1 MNVRVPIKQPRGRG
15 NVEKERHAANSLK
28 GQSISK
34 QLFSSFKK
42 GWGEQ
47 ARYQSEGI
55 KFIHPLFLIQNGRFA
70 SAKRSSEREQFY
82 VQGGPESCLLLCS
95 FAYEPSKI
103 SMGRKHLRVHVS
115 IFWFGSSISDF
126 YKIIKDSHCSFEAD
140 SNQNN
145 HLSGRHVA
153 DESDYK
159 RSKSSQGHI
168 DFSVAE
174 SRLCNKSAEIC
185 AGALAK
191 DRVSRSGN
199 RLGENDINIATG
211 KSKQIE
217 IEMSK
222 AYFKTLNDIM
232 GSNQPFRFYLL
243 NSTGSATSYAT
254 DQVFTTTANRS
265 YKKQFLLPVCNTS
278 EPRFYSRTA
287 MVVQQPGDLQWQT
300 NCVSNL
306 QKSNTIRCL
315 QEGLVAYYQ
324 EVSTGGQWSLQES
337 KLHINVLE
345 VLAIKLAFLTFP
357 KMLDLKSIHFQV
369 ENMSALS

>member
-1 MNVRVPIKQPRGRG
+1 M
-15 NVEKERHAANSLK
+15 
-28 GQSISK
+28 
-34 QLFSSFKK
+34 
-42 GWGEQ
+42 
-47 ARYQSEGI
+47 
-55 KFIHPLFLIQNGRFA
+55 
-70 SAKRSSEREQFY
+70 
-82 VQGGPESCLLLCS
+82 
-95 FAYEPSKI
+95 
-103 SMGRKHLRVHVS
+103 
-115 IFWFGSSISDF
+115 FWFVQF
-126 YKIIKDSHCSFEAD
+126 IKDSHCSFEAD

-211 KSKQIE
+211 KSKKIE

-232 GSNQPFRFYLL
+232 GSNQPFRFSLL

-254 DQVFTTTANRS
+254 NQVFTTTAN
-265 YKKQFLLPVCNTS
+265 
-278 EPRFYSRTA
+278 
-287 MVVQQPGDLQWQT
+287 
-300 NCVSNL
+300 
-306 QKSNTIRCL
+306 
-315 QEGLVAYYQ
+315 
-324 EVSTGGQWSLQES
+324 
-337 KLHINVLE
+337 
-345 VLAIKLAFLTFP
+345 
-357 KMLDLKSIHFQV
+357 
-369 ENMSALS
+369 

>member
-1 MNVRVPIKQPRGRG
+1 
-15 NVEKERHAANSLK
+15 
-28 GQSISK
+28 
-34 QLFSSFKK
+34 
-42 GWGEQ
+42 
-47 ARYQSEGI
+47 
-55 KFIHPLFLIQNGRFA
+55 
-70 SAKRSSEREQFY
+70 
-82 VQGGPESCLLLCS
+82 
-95 FAYEPSKI
+95 
-103 SMGRKHLRVHVS
+103 
-115 IFWFGSSISDF
+115 
-126 YKIIKDSHCSFEAD
+126 
-140 SNQNN
+140 
-145 HLSGRHVA
+145 
-153 DESDYK
+153 
-159 RSKSSQGHI
+159 
-168 DFSVAE
+168 
-174 SRLCNKSAEIC
+174 
-185 AGALAK
+185 
-191 DRVSRSGN
+191 
-199 RLGENDINIATG
+199 
-211 KSKQIE
+211 
-217 IEMSK
+217 MSK

-243 NSTGSATSYAT
+243 NSTGSATSYAK